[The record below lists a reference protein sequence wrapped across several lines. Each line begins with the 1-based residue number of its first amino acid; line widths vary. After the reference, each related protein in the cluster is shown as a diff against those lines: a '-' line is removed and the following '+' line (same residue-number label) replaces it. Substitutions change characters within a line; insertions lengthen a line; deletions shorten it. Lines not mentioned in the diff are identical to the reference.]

1 MKLVLEPRIELES
14 IAYEAIALPL
24 SYTSMVCPEGFEPP
38 RIRLEGGGSSAELRA
53 EIGHARFTYPV

>member
-24 SYTSMVCPEGFEPP
+24 SYTSMACPEGFEPP
-38 RIRLEGGGSSAELRA
+38 RIRLEGGGSSTELRA
-53 EIGHARFTYPV
+53 EI